1 MPRKSSAG
9 RKRRRSSSE
18 QLFRTWIELRDLRD
32 GSTRQLQ
39 LRVVTRVHLRSFAGG
54 PQQPDQQLL
63 ILQDG
68 AHTIEASQFDE
79 LVARLRERYPDGLY
93 ERYLH
98 QERDVAAEQSRSAAL
113 NNLFEVYATVGL
125 QEYLKNQFP
134 RDQRR

>member
-1 MPRKSSAG
+1 MQRKSSDR

-18 QLFRTWIELRDLRD
+18 QLFRTWVELRDLRD

-39 LRVVTRVHLRSFAGG
+39 LRVETSVHLRSLAGG

-63 ILQDG
+63 ILEDG
-68 AHTIEASQFDE
+68 AHTIKASQSDDLF
-79 LVARLRERYPDGLY
+79 AQLRERYPDGLY

-113 NNLFEVYATVGL
+113 DSLVEIYAIAGFD
-125 QEYLKNQFP
+125 EYLKNQVP
-134 RDQRR
+134 RAP